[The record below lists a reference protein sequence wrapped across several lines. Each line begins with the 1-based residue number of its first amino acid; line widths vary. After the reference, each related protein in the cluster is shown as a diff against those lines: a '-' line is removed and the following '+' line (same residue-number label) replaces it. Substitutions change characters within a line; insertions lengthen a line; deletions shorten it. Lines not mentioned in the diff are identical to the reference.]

1 MMITLHGDRGK
12 RKAKTKAQELPF
24 HQPLCSTSLRRLC
37 KTIWV
42 RGFVAA
48 IYLAKVTV
56 HCTCACRQRVH
67 TWQAVGPRAC

>member
-12 RKAKTKAQELPF
+12 RKAKTKAQGLPF
-24 HQPLCSTSLRRLC
+24 HQLLCSSSLRCLC
-37 KTIWV
+37 KTICV

-48 IYLAKVTV
+48 YLANVTAY
-56 HCTCACRQRVH
+56 CTCACRQRVH